1 MCFQGQFA
9 SGDGLSLYPRGSAD
23 NNTRFTSRQRARS
36 RDLLADTLVALQTY
50 VCVWSGKTHLTLSHL
65 VGPDRLVYV
74 PICQHLICLLS
85 VNRECAVCLS
95 ALTYH
100 YETQCIPT
108 PLAWFAHQ
116 LPVWWQKLSVV
127 GTFVI
132 EIAVPLLF
140 FSPLRRLRIGAF
152 YLQVCTFY

>member
-1 MCFQGQFA
+1 MDKWNKKLINYRVRKEGIINYLHPCIENISKCFII
-9 SGDGLSLYPRGSAD
+9 D
-23 NNTRFTSRQRARS
+23 NVSELHFHHFYSRKV
-36 RDLLADTLVALQTY
+36 DCLQ
-50 VCVWSGKTHLTLSHL
+50 VTLSATH
-65 VGPDRLVYV
+65 V
-74 PICQHLICLLS
+74 P
-85 VNRECAVCLS
+85 A

-132 EIAVPLLF
+132 EIMVPPLF
-140 FSPLRRLRIGAF
+140 FSPLRRLRLGAF
-152 YLQVCTFY
+152 YMQVGKIFTRSLLLFPY

>member
-1 MCFQGQFA
+1 MESDCFEVNLSS
-9 SGDGLSLYPRGSAD
+9 SG
-23 NNTRFTSRQRARS
+23 
-36 RDLLADTLVALQTY
+36 
-50 VCVWSGKTHLTLSHL
+50 
-65 VGPDRLVYV
+65 GP
-74 PICQHLICLLS
+74 
-85 VNRECAVCLS
+85 A

-132 EIAVPLLF
+132 EILVPPLF
-140 FSPLRRLRIGAF
+140 FSPLRRLRLGAF
-152 YLQVCTFY
+152 YMQVSKISCRSYLLFPQTVFFFFLFHGLWSYIKKFLLSAAVRRVISKRQSFLDLFSL